1 MVLISTNNIIL
12 VKITKTNTTKPTKP
26 TPAFG
31 FTSAKSDGMLDFC
44 STAKKNPVNFGLAL
58 MREYVAL
65 RSMKTEGAR
74 VKKKKHKQSENN
86 GEKCSSELMIQLNQL
101 FSILECR

>member
-1 MVLISTNNIIL
+1 
-12 VKITKTNTTKPTKP
+12 
-26 TPAFG
+26 
-31 FTSAKSDGMLDFC
+31 
-44 STAKKNPVNFGLAL
+44 